1 MKNFFQ
7 LRHEKLLCCLKL
19 VLYTIPTLNNI
30 NKRRLDKIAALY
42 LALSVNIY
50 STNHALERHS
60 KK

>member
-1 MKNFFQ
+1 MKNFLQ

-19 VLYTIPTLNNI
+19 VLYIYIYIYI